1 MFIGVS
7 PLSSKIIDTL
17 GNTELLNLYKTAFL
31 CSREIPASIV
41 LKCYDWAVAQREQ
54 GKCVISGFHSKI
66 EKDVFHYLLSGT
78 QPIIMALARGLK
90 TRIEPDLKSAVDA
103 GRLLIITIFE
113 KSVKRPDKETAA
125 ARNRF
130 MIEQADEI
138 AVGYAAQGG
147 TIEKLL
153 QNISRKKIVRIYES

>member
-1 MFIGVS
+1 MPELRIV
-7 PLSSKIIDTL
+7 DHV
-17 GNTELLNLYKTAFL
+17 GNIELLKLHKTAFL

-90 TRIEPDLKSAVDA
+90 TRIEPDLKTAVAA

-113 KSVKRPDKETAA
+113 KSVKRADQETAA

-138 AVGYAAQGG
+138 AVGYARQGG
-147 TIEKLL
+147 MLEKLL
-153 QNISRKKIVRIYES
+153 KDVSGKNVHHIYEQ